1 MNCEKIEEIEEE
13 TNNQS
18 LKFLVV
24 DEIVSCNEILEHIQ
38 WQMEDKQTA
47 DSLWGFKRIVGHQ
60 GQSNQVKIATK
71 VHPTMSLLNGK
82 MDQLH
87 LSHSRWLGPM
97 IQLVWHDM
105 PSITTF

>member
-1 MNCEKIEEIEEE
+1 VILSMNCEKIEEIEEE

-47 DSLWGFKRIVGHQ
+47 DSL
-60 GQSNQVKIATK
+60 
-71 VHPTMSLLNGK
+71 
-82 MDQLH
+82 
-87 LSHSRWLGPM
+87 
-97 IQLVWHDM
+97 
-105 PSITTF
+105 